1 MFCKLLSYIEIQNI
15 RYPNKVIY
23 SYECEESLKQISVP
37 KLIIQP
43 LVENAF
49 EHAYN
54 NKGIYK
60 LDIIVEEDERE
71 IDIIVTDN
79 GRGMSEEEIN
89 YLNESLQNTDVYQEN
104 KSIGLL
110 NVNQR
115 IRGIYGI
122 KILSTNDDTIFPKA
136 EPIITPIAI
145 SITFPLEINSLNS
158 FNINPPI

>member
-71 IDIIVTDN
+71 IDIIVTDS

-122 KILSTNDDTIFPKA
+122 KILSRKDSGTR
-136 EPIITPIAI
+136 IIINILKGECNVKT
-145 SITFPLEINSLNS
+145 INSR
-158 FNINPPI
+158 